1 MGPDPQQ
8 KIRRRVLGATKK
20 TDRCFHWATVV
31 SLLQF
36 CGVLEGTNPARGG
49 FVGCVHK
56 GAPPPMAIA
65 SYYRDQARLL
75 LSWARETS
83 DRDIAARLRAR
94 ARELLA
100 QAKLPHEPAVRDL
113 NPLLD
118 EFNDQQMQVRA
129 PRGTQRPAQQ
139 QQQVQP
145 KQGDGSE

>member
-1 MGPDPQQ
+1 MALGGGDRSLSPPALGSDPGLVMPSPVPCGFMGPDPQQ
-8 KIRRRVLGATKK
+8 KIRRHVLGATKK

-75 LSWARETS
+75 LSWARE
-83 DRDIAARLRAR
+83 
-94 ARELLA
+94 
-100 QAKLPHEPAVRDL
+100 
-113 NPLLD
+113 
-118 EFNDQQMQVRA
+118 
-129 PRGTQRPAQQ
+129 
-139 QQQVQP
+139 
-145 KQGDGSE
+145 